1 MKKFILTILLMVGF
15 AYAGEV
21 ENKENGKELRFIDM
35 VLDLPS
41 LEVVN
46 NNLVNKE
53 NVVVYKKEVVYIRE
67 KINKA
72 SNFVIAYYNRVKGV

>member
-1 MKKFILTILLMVGF
+1 MKKFILTIFLVVGF

-21 ENKENGKELRFIDM
+21 ESKDNGNELRFIDM
-35 VLDLPS
+35 VFDLPS

-46 NNLVNKE
+46 NNLVNKK